1 MVKKWTVGWNV
12 LLKATEYDFLVVVQ
26 EFEHNVDCSV
36 LRSVGTSTMSTRMN
50 IKSQFCG
57 SMWWNDIK

>member
-1 MVKKWTVGWNV
+1 M
-12 LLKATEYDFLVVVQ
+12 LKAIEYDFLVVVQ

>member
-36 LRSVGTSTMSTRMN
+36 LRSVGTSTRMN
-50 IKSQFCG
+50 IKSNSVVACG
-57 SMWWNDIK
+57 GMTLNEI